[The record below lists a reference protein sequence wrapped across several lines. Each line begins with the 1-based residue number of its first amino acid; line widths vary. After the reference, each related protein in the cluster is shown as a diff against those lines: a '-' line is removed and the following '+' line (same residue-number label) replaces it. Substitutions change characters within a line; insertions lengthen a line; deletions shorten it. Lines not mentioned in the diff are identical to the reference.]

1 MGRISDKI
9 IFSRLE
15 NKDKEAFIK
24 AYDSYVDKVYRFV
37 YFKIGSEDEA
47 KDITSIVFL
56 KTWEH
61 INKNSLKEE
70 KTLKSL
76 IYKIARNAVI
86 DFYRDD
92 RRNKFS
98 ANEIFSEL
106 ENAVDLK
113 NDLTA
118 ESFKSSDIENLKKKM
133 AELKD
138 EYKEIIILRFI
149 EELSFSEIG
158 KILDKSSGNA
168 RVLAYRAL
176 KALKELINKPE
187 DNNKI

>member
-15 NKDKEAFIK
+15 NKDKEAFIR

-98 ANEIFSEL
+98 ANENFSEL
-106 ENAVDLK
+106 ENTVDIK

-118 ESFKSSDIENLKKKM
+118 ESFRSSDVENLKKKM

-187 DNNKI
+187 ENNKK

>member
-1 MGRISDKI
+1 MGRLSDKI

-15 NKDKEAFIK
+15 NKDKEAFIR

-37 YFKIGSEDEA
+37 YFKIGNEDEA

-92 RRNKFS
+92 RRNKFP
-98 ANEIFSEL
+98 ANENFSEL
-106 ENAVDLK
+106 ENTVDLK
-113 NDLTA
+113 NDLTT
-118 ESFKSSDIENLKKKM
+118 ESFRSSDIENLKKKM

-187 DNNKI
+187 ENNKK